1 MAEQSSLEK
10 KRATIAAENT
20 GEAERIK
27 DSTAVPLPDT
37 EPYWNIGDVSI
48 NDTGNSGMFG
58 LFKKKS
64 FDENILLD
72 LRSQATSAPGAT
84 KVATQKLIEK
94 HGKHPTLVMISA
106 ICAYGMVMN
115 SANSESNLKGLKQAC
130 KDAGSALL
138 RDQIS
143 VQNCETF
150 VKIYFTYLER
160 LKREQNKTLSMIR
173 KDPQLKRYQDQLNT
187 ALRVCDQLKQDQT
200 RVTNMIGH
208 LKKRLKSSNYSTTIN
223 FFEMNKAAQLFEK
236 GDKKKT
242 VGLGK
247 AEEIVSYIYLIGSA
261 FARIPLLNP
270 LVGTLLRQ
278 IPEKDHMLALRK
290 VSLTS
295 IQNLTRLKLLT
306 IEGDIETIRI
316 IAKTIF
322 RDNYTAIQKMEE
334 HTITQVYEC
343 DPYFNLALVTEL
355 TNGLFDK
362 KFYTQMLERAQT
374 AVDTVIR
381 LDMTKNHVFTEIARQ
396 HTQQLSGLQLG
407 METGNDE

>member
-1 MAEQSSLEK
+1 MAEQSLLEQ
-10 KRATIAAENT
+10 KRAAIASINA
-20 GEAERIK
+20 GDSERIK
-27 DSTAVPLPDT
+27 DSMAVPLPDT
-37 EPYWNIGDVSI
+37 EPYWNIGDASV
-48 NDTGNSGMFG
+48 NDKGSSGVFG

-72 LRSQATSAPGAT
+72 LRSQATTSPGAT
-84 KVATQKLIEK
+84 KVATQKLIDK

-115 SANSESNLKGLKQAC
+115 SVNSESNLKGLKQAC
-130 KDAGSALL
+130 KDAASALL
-138 RDQIS
+138 RDQLS

-160 LKREQNKTLSMIR
+160 LKREQNKTLSIIS
-173 KDPQLKRYQDQLNT
+173 KDPHLERHKDKITVAVRI
-187 ALRVCDQLKQDQT
+187 CDQLKQDQT
-200 RVTNMIGH
+200 RITNMMGH
-208 LKKRLKSSNYSTTIN
+208 LKKKLKSSNYNRTIS
-223 FFEMNKAAQLFEK
+223 FLEMNKAAQLFEK
-236 GDKKKT
+236 GDKTKT

-247 AEEIVSYIYLIGSA
+247 AEEIVSYTYMIGSA

-270 LVGTLLRQ
+270 LVNTLLVQ
-278 IPEKDHMLALRK
+278 IPAKDHMLALRK
-290 VSLTS
+290 ISLNS
-295 IQNLTRLKLLT
+295 IKNLTKLKLLT
-306 IEGDIETIRI
+306 IEGDIETIRT

-322 RDNYTAIQKMEE
+322 RDNYAAIQKMDE

-362 KFYTQMLERAQT
+362 KFYTQMLERAQK
-374 AVDTVIR
+374 AVDAVIR
-381 LDMTKNHVFTEIARQ
+381 LDMTKNHVFTEIAHQ

-407 METGNDE
+407 MERGNNE